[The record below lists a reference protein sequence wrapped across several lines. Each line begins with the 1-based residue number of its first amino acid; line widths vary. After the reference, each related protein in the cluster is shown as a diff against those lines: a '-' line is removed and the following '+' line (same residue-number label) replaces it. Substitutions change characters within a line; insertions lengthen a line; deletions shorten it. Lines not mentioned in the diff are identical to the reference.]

1 MARTATADTL
11 GSYVYEQ
18 IRSEIL
24 RGHFKPGERLKPA
37 DLRLRF
43 NVSISVIREAL
54 ARLAEQRLVRA
65 EHNQGFQVTP
75 LSETH
80 LRDLT
85 AVRTLVEGY
94 ALRTAIERGEVTW
107 EGQIVAAHHVLTST
121 PARGEERGVT
131 TDAWS
136 DAHRRFHRALIEACQ
151 MPILLEMCDSLFDA
165 SELYRRLSAP
175 YTRRNRDVV
184 KEHREIMEATLAGDA
199 ELATSRLASHFEA
212 TTSVLLRGLSEQA
225 AAPGASPVE
234 PAKRRSRPARTR

>member
-1 MARTATADTL
+1 MADTL

-18 IRSEIL
+18 IRAEIL
-24 RGHFKPGERLKPA
+24 RGNFKPGERLKPA

-43 NVSISVIREAL
+43 NVSVSVIREAL
-54 ARLAEQRLVRA
+54 ARLAEQRLVRT

-75 LSETH
+75 LGETH

-94 ALRTAIERGEVTW
+94 ALRTAIERGEVVW

-121 PARGEERGVT
+121 PARGPDGGVDT

-175 YTRRNRDVV
+175 YTGGNRDVAN
-184 KEHREIMEATLAGDA
+184 EHREIMEATLAGDG
-199 ELATSRLASHFEA
+199 ELAASRLSVHFEN
-212 TTSVLLRGLSEQA
+212 TTSLLLRGLTDPSPSPK
-225 AAPGASPVE
+225 APTVE
-234 PAKRRSRPARTR
+234 RSKRRARPASTR